1 MKITVPSA
9 HKNRSDRREQL
20 TIDSFPSSEEELS
33 IFAKEVLTLGKDPLS
48 SRMLRVI
55 RIEDMVEFWGG
66 VLRDRSE
73 GGERVRTFFQRT
85 FEKDLKAGRKMFARK
100 LILARPPQSL
110 SVLTYE
116 FPHFERAGVIETLR
130 QDLILSRLS
139 GGVLSIAPIL
149 LKSAP
154 GIGKNRFARRLKEV
168 LGITKSRTLD
178 FSSSTSGWA
187 LSGMNSSW
195 ATSKPGEVFQTL
207 TPIDGIGNPLFFL
220 DEIEKGSVSS
230 NASRPIEC
238 LHALTEAE
246 TAREFCDEFCPVPID
261 ASRVIWVGAAN
272 SFEGIPDS
280 ILSRFRIFEIPSPLP
295 AEKRWIAKSVWDD
308 LITLNPWGKHLSDT
322 LSQEVLDHFELESPR
337 SIKRIL
343 RAAAASALSRTG
355 GHIPMEKIQ
364 ISKKDL
370 MIQAT
375 NTIRKRPVGF
385 SVADSP

>member
-1 MKITVPSA
+1 MKITAPSE
-9 HKNRSDRREQL
+9 NRSRSGRKEKL
-20 TIDSFPSSEEELS
+20 TIDSFPTSEEELA
-33 IFAKEVLTLGKDPLS
+33 IFSKEVLYLCKKPLS
-48 SRMLRVI
+48 SRSLRVI
-55 RIEDMVEFWGG
+55 RPEDMVEFWGG

-100 LILARPPQSL
+100 LFLARPPQSL

-116 FPHFERAGVIETLR
+116 FPHFARAGVIESLR

-149 LKSAP
+149 LKSGP
-154 GIGKNRFARRLKEV
+154 GIGKNRFVRRLKEV
-168 LGITKSRTLD
+168 LGIPKSRTFD

-187 LSGMNSSW
+187 LSGLNSSW
-195 ATSKPGEVFQTL
+195 STSKPGEVFQTL

-230 NASRPIEC
+230 NASRPIDC
-238 LHALTEAE
+238 LHTLLEPE
-246 TAREFCDEFCPVPID
+246 TAREFLDEFCPVPVD
-261 ASRVIWVGAAN
+261 ASRAIWLGAAN

-295 AEKRWIAKSVWDD
+295 DEKRWIAESVWED
-308 LITLNPWGKHLSDT
+308 LITLNPWGKHLSET
-322 LSQEVLDHFELESPR
+322 LPKEVLDHFELESPR
-337 SIKRIL
+337 SIQRIL
-343 RAAAASALSRTG
+343 RAAAASALARTG
-355 GHIPMEKIQ
+355 GHVPLGKIQ

-370 MIQAT
+370 ILHST
-375 NTIRKRPVGF
+375 KNIKNRPVGF
-385 SVADSP
+385 FVTDSP